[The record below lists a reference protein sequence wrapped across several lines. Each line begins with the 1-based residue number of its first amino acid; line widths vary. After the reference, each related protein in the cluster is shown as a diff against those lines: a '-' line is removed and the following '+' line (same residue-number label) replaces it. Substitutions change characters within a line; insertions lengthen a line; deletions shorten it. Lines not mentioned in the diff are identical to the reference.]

1 MRLLVAIALGLAA
14 GIFLFPAALGLTGSA
29 PAAAAIAVLGAVGFG
44 FWMHRRPIVTLD
56 ESAAPRTLRIVSGIA
71 AVLALVLL
79 GRLAVFMVAPYH
91 PEYSSVPSSQWE
103 VRHSC
108 VSAYFVAARAAR
120 SASNIYSDSLYTSP
134 DDDPTKVRKALT
146 IGPFNIDVYEYPPP
160 FLLLPRALRLVA
172 PEFMQFRMLWFGI
185 YNGLLLLAILLVA
198 RMLGPAAGTRALLL
212 SPLIWLAF
220 PSMSGLQKGN
230 AQLMMIAGSVLAML
244 LFERR
249 RWAAGGALL
258 AFATVSKLYPGL
270 LLVYLVAQRR
280 WRAVAWTAGAAV
292 ALVALSIL
300 DLGWTQYRA
309 FLQHLPGLMGGEA
322 FPAFRNPAAAAINLS
337 VPGLVFK
344 LKLFGV
350 PGMTFM
356 ASKIVGWLYTLVA
369 LWVVVLAGTRK
380 LRTEE
385 KPLVWI
391 AILILATLRSPF
403 LPQGYGAV
411 PALWLLTLLA
421 AIHAPGTKTL
431 LVTLLG
437 WAALNIVWPLDWP
450 VDPRLLALANLIPQ
464 TLTIVLAVLVLKRAL
479 VPQPESTPR
488 AFVDAAPTPVASRGA

>member
-1 MRLLVAIALGLAA
+1 MRFLVAISLGLAA
-14 GIFLFPAALGLTGSA
+14 GIFLYPAALGLTDSM

-44 FWMHRRPIVTLD
+44 FWMHRRPIVALD
-56 ESAAPRTLRIVSGIA
+56 ETAAPRALKIVSGVS
-71 AVLALVLL
+71 AVLALVVLA
-79 GRLAVFMVAPYH
+79 RLAVFMVAPSH
-91 PEYSSVPSSQWE
+91 LEYSSVPASQWE

-108 VSAYFVAARAAR
+108 VSAYFVAARAAK

-134 DDDPTKVRKALT
+134 DDDPTKVRKALM

-172 PEFMQFRMLWFGI
+172 PEFLHFRMLWFGI
-185 YNGLLLLAILLVA
+185 YNGVLLLAILLVA
-198 RMLGPAAGTRALLL
+198 RMLGPAAGTRAILL

-230 AQLMMIAGSVLAML
+230 AQVMIIAASVLAML

-258 AFATVSKLYPGL
+258 AFATASKLYPGL

-309 FLQHLPGLMGGEA
+309 FLVHLPGLMGGEA
-322 FPAFRNPAAAAINLS
+322 FPAFRNPAAMAINYS

-350 PGMTFM
+350 PGMTFA

-369 LWVVVLAGTRK
+369 LWVVVLAGLRK
-380 LRTEE
+380 VRSEE

-411 PALWLLTLLA
+411 PAIWLLTLVA
-421 AIHAPGTKTL
+421 AVHAPSTKTL
-431 LVTLLG
+431 FVTLLG
-437 WAALNIVWPLDWP
+437 WAALNIIWPLDWP
-450 VDPRLLALANLIPQ
+450 VDPRLLAIANLIPQ
-464 TLTIVLAVLVLKRAL
+464 TLTIGVAVLVLKRVL
-479 VPQPESTPR
+479 VPQPESTPP
-488 AFVDAAPTPVASRGA
+488 AFVDAAPRPVGSRGA